1 MNNEKN
7 NFKPTPIERHDTA
20 AWANIE
26 STKEISNVSV
36 PDESETMHA
45 KEHVDKMR
53 NKKSCLRGF
62 GIF

>member
-1 MNNEKN
+1 MNNNKN
-7 NFKPTPIERHDTA
+7 NSKPTPIERHDTA

-45 KEHVDKMR
+45 KEHVDK
-53 NKKSCLRGF
+53 NEK
-62 GIF
+62 